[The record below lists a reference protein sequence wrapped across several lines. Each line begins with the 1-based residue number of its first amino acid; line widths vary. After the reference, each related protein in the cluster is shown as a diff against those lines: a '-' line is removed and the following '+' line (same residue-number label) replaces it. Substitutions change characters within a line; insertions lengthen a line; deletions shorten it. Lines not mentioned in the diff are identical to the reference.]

1 MPALKD
7 LVQDWGGFERLVAD
21 LHRTGTVTVERDV
34 VLTGKSGV
42 PRQCDVVVR
51 HREGLYEH
59 LVIIECKHW
68 RKNVSRLHV
77 DALTATVADLNAS
90 KGVIMTSKGFQSGAR
105 DYAEHAGIE
114 LFLVRELTDE
124 EWGLPGRKFH
134 MILQLVRRT
143 ISGLRTEGV
152 QALDGDP
159 SPLRLKVALGEA
171 SKRSSTPLLTPQEL
185 SHATL
190 EEMLDKTSMSTL
202 VEVMTP
208 SFTINGGAKGTY
220 YMSADVNLAPPE
232 GFTVLLSGRRARIG
246 TLKYE
251 LGIRI
256 DQSEINIDRSERFA
270 FVLAV
275 ENCVS
280 QSVVAAARELDAE
293 QVTHAQLR
301 KRSPDEGADGQEEV
315 YKNGSVCRVFQEN
328 WFDPAELSGLKP
340 ISVPAPIQS
349 GVERT
354 RSLSEL
360 MAKGTKEPN
369 NNGQD

>member
-1 MPALKD
+1 MPTLKD

-21 LHRTGTVTVERDV
+21 LHRTGTVTVERAV
-34 VLTGKSGV
+34 VLTGRSGV

-68 RKNVSRLHV
+68 KKSVSRLHV

-90 KGVIMTSKGFQSGAR
+90 KGVIMTSKGFQSGAS
-105 DYAEHAGIE
+105 DYAKHVGID

-134 MILQLVRRT
+134 MILQIVRRT
-143 ISGLRTEGV
+143 ISGLQAENV

-159 SPLRLKVALGEA
+159 SPLQLRVGLGDA
-171 SKRSSTPLLTPQEL
+171 STRTVTPLVAPQTL
-185 SHATL
+185 AHTTL
-190 EEMLDKTSMSTL
+190 EEMLEKTSMGTL
-202 VEVMTP
+202 MEVMKP
-208 SFTINGGAKGTY
+208 SFTINGGTKGTF
-220 YMSADVNLAPPE
+220 YMGADVVLAPPE
-232 GFTVLLSGRRARIG
+232 GLTVSLNGRRATIG

-256 DQSEINIDRSERFA
+256 DQSEISIDRSEHFA
-270 FVLAV
+270 FALAV

-280 QSVVAAARELDAE
+280 RSVVAATRALDADRA
-293 QVTHAQLR
+293 THSALR
-301 KRSPDEGADGQEEV
+301 KRPPDEATGDQEDV
-315 YKNGSVCRVFQEN
+315 YKNGSVCRVFQES
-328 WFDPAELSGLKP
+328 WFDLVELNGLKP
-340 ISVPAPIQS
+340 TSVPAPIQGS
-349 GVERT
+349 VERT

-360 MAKGTKEPN
+360 MAKVTK
-369 NNGQD
+369 